1 MNNDSMLMLAA
12 NTTVRRELEIKR
24 SRFIATAARSESIE
38 EARTFIDEIRSEFPD
53 ARHHCTAFSVTLPH
67 SSHPVLHSS
76 DDGEPSGTAGRPMLD
91 VLIGSRISNICVVVT
106 RYFGGTL
113 LGTGGLVRAYSDAV
127 RAALQ
132 AAPLVQTQQAHVFSV
147 SLPHATA
154 GKFEADIRA
163 LSYNVTSVDYE
174 STHATVRCAVT
185 PTQLSA
191 FLADVAALTAGSST
205 PIDEGRITHEHP
217 APPLA

>member
-1 MNNDSMLMLAA
+1 MNDDSMLMLAA
-12 NTTVRRELEIKR
+12 DTTVRRELEIKR
-24 SRFIATAARSESIE
+24 SKFIATAARSESIE

-127 RAALQ
+127 RTALQ
-132 AAPLVQTQQAHVFSV
+132 AAPLVRTQQAHVFSV

-174 STHATVRCAVT
+174 SAHAIVRCAVT
-185 PTQLSA
+185 PAQLSA

-205 PIDEGRITHEHP
+205 PIDEGGITHEHP